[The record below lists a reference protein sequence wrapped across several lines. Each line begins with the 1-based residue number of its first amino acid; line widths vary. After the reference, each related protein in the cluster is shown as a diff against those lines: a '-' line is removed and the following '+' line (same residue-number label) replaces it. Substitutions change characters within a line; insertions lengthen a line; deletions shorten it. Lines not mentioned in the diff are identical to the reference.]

1 MLVVVAA
8 VLRSTTVTAAGV
20 RCWDDLLGERRAWD
34 ALIWFGALIMM
45 ADSLLQA
52 GVVGVL
58 SRSAFHY
65 IQGWPWIAALM
76 VLITLYL
83 YIHYGFASMTAQVT
97 ALYPGFLAAAL
108 ASGSNP
114 LVAALSLAY
123 FSNINAAMTHYGT
136 GSAPVYFGTGYVS
149 HGTWWRI
156 VFIVSLVNLVLW
168 LGLGML
174 WWKLLRWW

>member
-1 MLVVVAA
+1 
-8 VLRSTTVTAAGV
+8 
-20 RCWDDLLGERRAWD
+20 
-34 ALIWFGALIMM
+34 MM

-58 SRSAFHY
+58 SKSALHY

-108 ASGSNP
+108 ASGVNP

-123 FSNINAAMTHYGT
+123 FSNLNAAMTHYGT
-136 GSAPVYFGTGYVS
+136 GSASVYFRTRYVS
-149 HGTWWRI
+149 QGTWCR
-156 VFIVSLVNLVLW
+156 FGS
-168 LGLGML
+168 
-174 WWKLLRWW
+174 